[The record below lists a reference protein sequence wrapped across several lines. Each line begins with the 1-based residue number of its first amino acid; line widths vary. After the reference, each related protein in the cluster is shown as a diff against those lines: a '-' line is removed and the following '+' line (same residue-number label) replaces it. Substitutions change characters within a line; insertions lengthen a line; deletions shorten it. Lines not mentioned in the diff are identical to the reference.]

1 MIFWSKFVQKVYFPS
16 KKEIALAFIFVFYYI
31 KRFLTRID
39 KDNGILMS
47 ALLLVAV
54 TAILFMKNSLVF
66 KADIPPTM
74 LSPNYLIKFSTLLR
88 KRKFTLVVFV
98 DLSKA
103 VDTVDHS
110 ILLKKNVTLWHNW
123 QKSCMVWKLL
133 V

>member
-1 MIFWSKFVQKVYFPS
+1 MIFWSKFIQKVYFPS
-16 KKEIALAFIFVFYYI
+16 KKEIALASIFVFYYI
-31 KRFLTRID
+31 KRFLTGID
-39 KDNGILMS
+39 KDNGILMF

-74 LSPNYLIKFSTLLR
+74 LSSNYLIKFSTLLR

-103 VDTVDHS
+103 FDTVDHS
-110 ILLKKNVTLWHNW
+110 ILLKKNETLWHNG
-123 QKSCMVWKLL
+123 QKSCMAWKLL

>member
-1 MIFWSKFVQKVYFPS
+1 MYFPS
-16 KKEIALAFIFVFYYI
+16 KKEIALASIFVFYYI
-31 KRFLTRID
+31 KRFLTGID
-39 KDNGILMS
+39 KDNGILMF

-74 LSPNYLIKFSTLLR
+74 LSSNYLIKFSTLLR

-110 ILLKKNVTLWHNW
+110 ILLKKNETLWHN
-123 QKSCMVWKLL
+123 
-133 V
+133 